1 MAESIEFSVVVPVRD
16 EAGNAA
22 ALAREI
28 AAALDGRSYEMIF
41 VDDASRDDTR
51 GELAALKS
59 ELPALRLLGHRSNSG
74 QSRAVR
80 TGVLAARAPV
90 VGTLDGDGQND
101 PADLPRLLAKLTR
114 ADAPANLGMVGGRRA
129 KRQDAWSKRTASRFA
144 NTIRKSLLNDGAD
157 DSGSGVKVFKR
168 EAFLRLP
175 YFDHMHR
182 FMAALMLREG
192 YAVEF
197 LDVNHRHRERGRS
210 KYTNLGRLAANMTDL
225 FGRHVATQPRTFA
238 GGSGRAVSD
247 NSRLGRGEA
256 QVIQQAA
263 RGPSHAVRQRGNAH
277 GGHFQRLS
285 ADPDPGPDLQYLGV
299 RSDGGRATAIGAARA
314 PHLQARCRGS
324 TCRWLQARIGRSRS
338 AT

>member
-1 MAESIEFSVVVPVRD
+1 MGLVQSIEFSVVVPVRD
-16 EAGNAA
+16 ESGNAA

-28 AAALDGRSYEMIF
+28 AQVMDGRAYEVIF

-51 GELAALKS
+51 AELAALKA
-59 ELPALRLLGHRSNSG
+59 ELPALRLIGHRKNSG

-101 PADLPRLLAKLTR
+101 PADLPRLLARLTR
-114 ADAPANLGMVGGRRA
+114 ADAPTELGMVAGKRA
-129 KRQDAWSKRTASRFA
+129 KRQDSWSKRAASRIA
-144 NTIRKSLLNDGAD
+144 NSIRKAALKDGAD

-182 FMAALMLREG
+182 FMPALMLREG

-197 LDVNHRHRERGRS
+197 LEVNHRHRGAGRS

-225 FGRHVATQPRTFA
+225 FGVM
-238 GGSGRAVSD
+238 
-247 NSRLGRGEA
+247 
-256 QVIQQAA
+256 
-263 RGPSHAVRQRGNAH
+263 
-277 GGHFQRLS
+277 
-285 ADPDPGPDLQYLGV
+285 
-299 RSDGGRATAIGAARA
+299 
-314 PHLQARCRGS
+314 
-324 TCRWLQARIGRSRS
+324 WLRSR
-338 AT
+338 ARLPGGTDEL